1 MTFKERN
8 KFDCEYEKKNA
19 GQGTKIQINVKRV
32 KTIE

>member
-8 KFDCEYEKKNA
+8 KFDCEYEKNA

>member
-8 KFDCEYEKKNA
+8 KFDCEYEKKCRTRN
-19 GQGTKIQINVKRV
+19 QIQINVKRV